1 MGESTTVTMIE
12 AVTSAVTTLLGWIG
26 TVIDSLLT
34 TDGDLNA
41 LLPLFAIGVAIS
53 AILLGRLY
61 AESKLGKNGESCDV
75 NPVLTLSIA

>member
-1 MGESTTVTMIE
+1 MEGATTNTMLQ
-12 AVTSAVTTLLGWIG
+12 AVTDAITTILGWVG

-53 AILLGRLY
+53 AILLGVRVIRSFIWG
-61 AESKLGKNGESCDV
+61 A
-75 NPVLTLSIA
+75 